1 MRILELLKT
10 FFLGLFGAA
19 RPGPGGQSTARKAG
33 PDAPDSGGL
42 ETRCINPDTGC
53 RFAGP

>member
-42 ETRCINPDTGC
+42 ETRCINPDMGC